1 MTMMVQLREIKGFE
15 YKCDDILP
23 VPSTLGRYLVV
34 QGNVHN
40 LYAIDVVWFAA
51 LPIPQ
56 LWNFQ
61 HLPWLR
67 LGMDYFFGTANINLC
82 LNSRQLTSAL
92 LTGVVKKLSLLR
104 MKCLV

>member
-1 MTMMVQLREIKGFE
+1 MMVQLREIKGFE
-15 YKCDDILP
+15 YKCDDILSL
-23 VPSTLGRYLVV
+23 PSTLGRYLVI
-34 QGNVHN
+34 QGNIHT

-67 LGMDYFFGTANINLC
+67 LGMDYFLELQILIC
-82 LNSRQLTSAL
+82 VLI
-92 LTGVVKKLSLLR
+92 
-104 MKCLV
+104 LVS